1 MLFCNL
7 CGSTLKKLR
16 TKTLAVRHPSVQ
28 MNEEKVVIT
37 GDKPSEIDVDEIY
50 PANE

>member
-1 MLFCNL
+1 
-7 CGSTLKKLR
+7 
-16 TKTLAVRHPSVQ
+16 

-50 PANE
+50 LTNE

>member
-1 MLFCNL
+1 
-7 CGSTLKKLR
+7 
-16 TKTLAVRHPSVQ
+16 